1 MQILELELA
10 IPRLR
15 VVVTGGTLRPL
26 QHSLVDP
33 LGGTIR
39 AGERTPASSHSSETW
54 VWTWRLCRDNQ

>member
-39 AGERTPASSHSSETW
+39 AGADSGVVSQQ
-54 VWTWRLCRDNQ
+54 RDLGLDVEVVS

>member
-39 AGERTPASSHSSETW
+39 AGARTPASSHSSETW
-54 VWTWRLCRDNQ
+54 V